1 MPLNNLFFTKWIFL
15 FLAHYTFPPDFL
27 WYRGFVRTN
36 KVSNWALHKYIER
49 HNIKTEHLIEK
60 KSTKW
65 KSRFRVED
73 TAMWQHILE
82 LIVEDLYPTF
92 IIRYVNTKNYK
103 WYFTII
109 RIEYLL
115 HEWYSNLFQV
125 ITPSKEFITQLYFKN
140 DVPPSYED
148 YIVNRATQFP
158 SSDVRTSSGR
168 NINFNLVIDVWSIGN
183 SHTENSFPW

>member
-1 MPLNNLFFTKWIFL
+1 
-15 FLAHYTFPPDFL
+15 
-27 WYRGFVRTN
+27 
-36 KVSNWALHKYIER
+36 
-49 HNIKTEHLIEK
+49 
-60 KSTKW
+60 
-65 KSRFRVED
+65 
-73 TAMWQHILE
+73 MWQHILE

-103 WYFTII
+103 WYFTIRPV

-168 NINFNLVIDVWSIGN
+168 NINFNLVIDVWSIGQQPYWKQLSMIICKDVYIVMRLN
-183 SHTENSFPW
+183 IFSYLKLQLIWTKYAHNRDDLFSWSYMHYIYTFLEALFFCHFAFWV